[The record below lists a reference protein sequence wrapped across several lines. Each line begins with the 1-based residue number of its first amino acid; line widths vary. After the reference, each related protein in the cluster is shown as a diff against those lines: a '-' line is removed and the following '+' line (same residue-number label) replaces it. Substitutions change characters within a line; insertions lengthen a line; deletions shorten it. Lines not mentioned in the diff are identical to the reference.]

1 MDLKKGMRR
10 RKDRKDGGGLKEGQ
24 TRERVILRYP
34 PNIDSSRIE
43 R

>member
-10 RKDRKDGGGLKEGQ
+10 KKDRKDSGGLTEGK

-34 PNIDSSRIE
+34 PNIDSSWIE
-43 R
+43 S